1 MHLNCKTAHMIVWP
15 WVCIVVWA
23 GCYLFIMLS
32 HQVPLLRINRQ
43 HQNINCNTLRSDIV
57 KCPKIIIRHHYHDQA
72 SLSFSSFAF
81 SYYRQQTVA
90 ALFTLSSALLLF
102 FCIVVLFFIVVCCCC
117 YCLCCTRIV
126 VIHWFGL
133 VWFPLLL
140 KLCRHKISYSWIA
153 FPFIWS
159 HSWLLPQYINL

>member
-1 MHLNCKTAHMIVWP
+1 M
-15 WVCIVVWA
+15 CIVVWA

-102 FCIVVLFFIVVCCCC
+102 FFLYCCFIFSLLLLSLLYS
-117 YCLCCTRIV
+117 YCHNALV
-126 VIHWFGL
+126 WFGL
-133 VWFPLLL
+133 VSFIIEIVQAQNFLFMDCFSFYLV
-140 KLCRHKISYSWIA
+140 A
-153 FPFIWS
+153 FVAVAAV
-159 HSWLLPQYINL
+159 Y